1 MSNVKISELPEYSG
15 NTTGSWLV
23 MNNSGE
29 TITYKVKKENWVF
42 PYDGDAII
50 TGSLSHNVVNVP
62 VVGTTASLDLS
73 QGNLFNVNVTGSI
86 TDLWLQEINPRP
98 CSFGFK
104 VTFTAAGTHTLFEP
118 DNWLVPVGSAEII
131 TTSGSFMGQGTC
143 INGSVMVIQEG
154 KNGIL

>member
-1 MSNVKISELPEYSG
+1 MANVKISELPEYSG

-29 TITYKVKKENWVF
+29 TTTYKVKKENWVF

-73 QGNLFNVNVTGSI
+73 QGNLFYVNVTGSI
-86 TDLWLQEINPRP
+86 TNLWVQEINPRP

-118 DNWLVPVGSAEII
+118 DYWLKPIGGGSSI
-131 TTSGSFMGQGTC
+131 TTSGSFMGQATY
-143 INGSVMVIQEG
+143 INGTVLLVQDSQ
-154 KNGIL
+154 NGLL